1 MAKRIL
7 APLDTRENSDAIVP
21 VLAGLARGSGSTV
34 RLLRVFPL
42 PERVVGPHGRTIA
55 YADQEMARL
64 ETEGL
69 GDLHRIEA
77 ELHGLPVET
86 VVRFGD
92 PVEEILH
99 ESDAFDADLIA
110 LTASDRGLRRA
121 LGRGVADSTRYDPQ
135 AKSLGE
141 YLRAQHLDVPTAIL
155 RS

>member
-7 APLDTRENSDAIVP
+7 APLDTRDGCDAIVP

-34 RLLRVFPL
+34 RLLRVFPV
-42 PERVVGPHGRTIA
+42 PERVIGPHGRTIA

-64 ETEGL
+64 EIEGL
-69 GDLHRIEA
+69 GELHRIEA
-77 ELHGLPVET
+77 QLDGLPVER

-110 LTASDRGLRRA
+110 L
-121 LGRGVADSTRYDPQ
+121 ST
-135 AKSLGE
+135 S
-141 YLRAQHLDVPTAIL
+141 
-155 RS
+155 